1 MAEFILSLSD
11 NPLILLFLIN
21 ILLFIVGMFLDA
33 GPAIIILGPILG
45 PIFVDLGV
53 HPVHFAI
60 IMSVNLTVGLA
71 TPPMG
76 LVLFVASTVSGEKVE
91 TIAKAILPFLAVE
104 VLVIFLI
111 TYFPFISMTIPR
123 LTGFVNDGSQGC
135 RSDQSIGRL
144 FMLKGLTTAAM
155 AAAILAGSALASFA
169 ASHADFMIRA
179 TANSNENDEDYDGLI
194 VFKNYVEAASNGK
207 IAVELF
213 IGTQLCSKGAE
224 CIQGVADG
232 SIDVYIS
239 TSGGA
244 AGIFPYV
251 QVLDLPYLMSDD
263 RVAETVLAGRFHPK
277 LRDMALEDSGG
288 QVRLMTIGNTGG
300 WRNFANTKRR
310 VQQPADMEGLKIRTV
325 VADLPQELVRALGAS
340 PTPIPW
346 PELFTSFQT
355 GVVEGSKN
363 GITDIM
369 GMKFPDAGLQYV
381 TLDGHAYMGALW
393 WMNNEKFLAM
403 PEDLRRVVVD
413 GFYQLQQATFASPKR
428 KSIQAYADFVAGG
441 GDLYVP
447 TPEEKAAFKSAA
459 APVYDWFKANVD
471 RGDAIFSAL
480 TEAVAAAE
488 ADIDGGRMMDL
499 K

>member
-1 MAEFILSLSD
+1 MKRIFK
-11 NPLILLFLIN
+11 PLIL
-21 ILLFIVGMFLDA
+21 
-33 GPAIIILGPILG
+33 
-45 PIFVDLGV
+45 
-53 HPVHFAI
+53 
-60 IMSVNLTVGLA
+60 
-71 TPPMG
+71 
-76 LVLFVASTVSGEKVE
+76 
-91 TIAKAILPFLAVE
+91 
-104 VLVIFLI
+104 
-111 TYFPFISMTIPR
+111 
-123 LTGFVNDGSQGC
+123 
-135 RSDQSIGRL
+135 
-144 FMLKGLTTAAM
+144 AAM
-155 AAAILAGSALASFA
+155 MAATTVIAQA
-169 ASHADFMIRA
+169 ADYTIRA
-179 TANSNENDEDYDGLI
+179 TANSNENDEDYDGLV
-194 VFKNYVEAASNGK
+194 VFKNYVESASNGA

-224 CIQGVADG
+224 CLQGVADG

-251 QVLDLPYLMSDD
+251 QILDVPYLMSDD
-263 RVAETVLAGRFHPK
+263 RIAEHVLSGDFTRK
-277 LRDMALEDSGG
+277 LREMALKDSGG
-288 QVRLMTIGNTGG
+288 KIRLMTVGNTGG

-310 VQQPADMEGLKIRTV
+310 VQNPNDMGGLKIRTV

-369 GMKFPDAGLQYV
+369 GMKFPDAGLKYV

-393 WMNNEKFLAM
+393 WMNNDKFMSM
-403 PEDLRRVVVD
+403 PDELKTVIVD

-447 TPEEKAAFKSAA
+447 TPEEKAAFKEAA

-471 RGDAIFSAL
+471 GGEQAFNALVSSAASA
-480 TEAVAAAE
+480 ESSINAVRS
-488 ADIDGGRMMDL
+488 ADSN
-499 K
+499 

>member
-1 MAEFILSLSD
+1 MMA
-11 NPLILLFLIN
+11 
-21 ILLFIVGMFLDA
+21 VTA
-33 GPAIIILGPILG
+33 
-45 PIFVDLGV
+45 V
-53 HPVHFAI
+53 
-60 IMSVNLTVGLA
+60 
-71 TPPMG
+71 
-76 LVLFVASTVSGEKVE
+76 VA
-91 TIAKAILPFLAVE
+91 
-104 VLVIFLI
+104 
-111 TYFPFISMTIPR
+111 
-123 LTGFVNDGSQGC
+123 Q
-135 RSDQSIGRL
+135 
-144 FMLKGLTTAAM
+144 AA
-155 AAAILAGSALASFA
+155 
-169 ASHADFMIRA
+169 DYTIRA
-179 TANSNENDEDYDGLI
+179 TANSNENDEDYDGLV
-194 VFKNYVEAASNGK
+194 VFKNYVESASNGA

-224 CIQGVADG
+224 CLQGVADG

-251 QVLDLPYLMSDD
+251 QILDVPYLMSDD
-263 RVAETVLAGRFHPK
+263 RIAEHVLSGDFTRK
-277 LRDMALEDSGG
+277 LREMALKDSGG
-288 QVRLMTIGNTGG
+288 KIRLMTVGNTGG

-310 VQQPADMEGLKIRTV
+310 VQNPNDMGGLKIRTV

-369 GMKFPDAGLQYV
+369 GMKFPDAGLKYV

-393 WMNNEKFLAM
+393 WMNNDKFMSM
-403 PEDLRRVVVD
+403 PDELKTVIVD

-447 TPEEKAAFKSAA
+447 TPAEKAAFKKAA
-459 APVYDWFKANVD
+459 APVYDWFKTNVE
-471 RGDAIFSAL
+471 GGEEVFNAFTA
-480 TEAVAAAE
+480 AVSAAE
-488 ADIDGGRMMDL
+488 ADVNGGRSKDIN
-499 K
+499 